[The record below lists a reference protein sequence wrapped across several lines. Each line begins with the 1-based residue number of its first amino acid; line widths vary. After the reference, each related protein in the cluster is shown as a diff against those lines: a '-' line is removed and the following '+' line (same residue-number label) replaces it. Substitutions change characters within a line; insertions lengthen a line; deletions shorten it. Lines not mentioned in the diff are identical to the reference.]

1 MSGGKDAA
9 RPPLSWSAALE
20 KDFSCAI
27 ITGFTTATVFNPWDK
42 ALYLSVKDRRPF
54 LDPLNW
60 KQPFSGLMQAI
71 SSRTLN
77 TGLYF
82 LLESFFHDLVERHR
96 EPSSCVTPHERSESH
111 SSQKPRTISL
121 FIAGNLAGVT
131 CAALSH
137 PLNVTKYS
145 SWNGIDQG
153 FYGTVRR
160 LYLQGGPATL
170 YRGLIA
176 TLVRDSFFG
185 GVYSCFRHN
194 LMCRLGTSSYG
205 SGSLLAGSR
214 SSSSPGLVD
223 ETSSDRSTLLKVFA
237 LNTVAAGIA
246 VALSSPLNYV
256 RNMQLAAAPDA
267 AVPRMLPLLRQLRA
281 QAAEANDLSARIKI
295 VSRSLLVGW
304 GSLRAAMGMGFG
316 SLVYDL
322 CKHGGSVLG

>member
-1 MSGGKDAA
+1 M
-9 RPPLSWSAALE
+9 
-20 KDFSCAI
+20 
-27 ITGFTTATVFNPWDK
+27 
-42 ALYLSVKDRRPF
+42 
-54 LDPLNW
+54 
-60 KQPFSGLMQAI
+60 
-71 SSRTLN
+71 
-77 TGLYF
+77 
-82 LLESFFHDLVERHR
+82 VERHR
-96 EPSSCVTPHERSESH
+96 EPSSCVTPPEYSESN
-111 SSQKPRTISL
+111 SSQKPRTVSL

-145 SWNGIDQG
+145 YWNGIDQG
-153 FYGTVRR
+153 FFRTVRR

-205 SGSLLAGSR
+205 SGSLYAGSR
-214 SSSSPGLVD
+214 SSSAPGLSD
-223 ETSSDRSTLLKVFA
+223 ETSTDRATLLKIFA

-267 AVPRMLPLLRQLRA
+267 AVPRMLPLLRQLGV
-281 QAAEANDLSARIKI
+281 QAAEGSDFPSKLRI

-304 GSLRAAMGMGFG
+304 GSLRAAIGMGFG

-322 CKHGGSVLG
+322 CKHGASVLG

>member
-1 MSGGKDAA
+1 MSGGRDAS

-27 ITGFTTATVFNPWDK
+27 ITGFTTAIVFNPWDK

-82 LLESFFHDLVERHR
+82 FLESFFHDVVERHR
-96 EPSSCVTPHERSESH
+96 GPSSSEH
-111 SSQKPRTISL
+111 SELNSNQKPRTISL

-145 SWNGIDQG
+145 YWNGIDKG

-185 GVYSCFRHN
+185 GVYCCFRHN

-205 SGSLLAGSR
+205 SGSLYAGSQ
-214 SSSSPGLVD
+214 STSAPGLLG
-223 ETSSDRSTLLKVFA
+223 ETSTDRATLLKGFG

-267 AVPRMLPLLRQLRA
+267 AVPRMLPLLRQLRV
-281 QAAEANDLSARIKI
+281 QAAEASGLSARMRV
-295 VSRSLLVGW
+295 VSRSVLVGW
-304 GSLRAAMGMGFG
+304 GSLRAAVGMGFG
-316 SLVYDL
+316 SLVFDL
-322 CKHGGSVLG
+322 CKHGGSVLS